1 LVPAVQ
7 HEVVLLSYSTKRQLH
22 SNDDRRQASIQEAA
36 EALFRPREPLN
47 NPVTPTAATTDQPRR
62 IRRVLAA
69 VSAPSNR
76 HEPAET
82 STASPAE
89 AANVPASAAANI
101 PASHAAR
108 IRTWIKY
115 GMTPKQVAAIYG
127 VEVGEVTG
135 VLRGT

>member
-1 LVPAVQ
+1 V
-7 HEVVLLSYSTKRQLH
+7 
-22 SNDDRRQASIQEAA
+22 
-36 EALFRPREPLN
+36 
-47 NPVTPTAATTDQPRR
+47 
-62 IRRVLAA
+62 
-69 VSAPSNR
+69 
-76 HEPAET
+76 
-82 STASPAE
+82 TASPAE

>member
-7 HEVVLLSYSTKRQLH
+7 HEVALLSYSTKRQLD

-36 EALFRPREPLN
+36 EALFRPREPLIE
-47 NPVTPTAATTDQPRR
+47 VAAPTDQIRR
-62 IRRVLAA
+62 APRVLAA
-69 VSAPSNR
+69 VSAPSNQ

-82 STASPAE
+82 PAAVTAPQA
-89 AANVPASAAANI
+89 VAANI

-108 IRTWIKY
+108 IRTWIRY
-115 GMTPKQVAAIYG
+115 GMTPKQVAAIYR
-127 VEVGEVTG
+127 VEISELRR